1 MVSITF
7 DDGRASNAIA
17 ANMMTAHGLSGTFF
31 VNSGNIGKPGYLSL
45 PDVDAIA
52 FSGHEIGGHTVTH
65 PDSTNS
71 LPTRFG
77 ARSATTARP

>member
-52 FSGHEIGGHTVTH
+52 LSGHEIGGHTVTH
-65 PDSTNS
+65 PDLNEFT
-71 LPTRFG
+71 PDEIR